1 MTEDKREKLLF
12 SKSMLVD
19 EINPSVGAL
28 YEADDMYV
36 TETAVK
42 VRIFSHHTSTSIVE
56 PESRW

>member
-1 MTEDKREKLLF
+1 
-12 SKSMLVD
+12 MLVD

-42 VRIFSHHTSTSIVE
+42 VRIFSHRTSTSIVE